1 MSSIRGIVFHPR
13 FQYAQENFDYALRKT
28 IQQALSS
35 KTQYIISEQVFAVN
49 DYDFAMLRELDEV
62 MLVESGI
69 PEAELFK
76 GIGEQFAT
84 SILDRYFFNYTS
96 DQQPMRFLSQ
106 LQRLYNRL
114 WRFGSLELHT
124 EKTRQAVLCFDY
136 PVVTHSGY
144 HIFKEAFLGYSLAQC
159 GAEKLTLSSQDC
171 ESKAEDCR
179 WYTASWDGCLN
190 QHRK

>member
-69 PEAELFK
+69 PEA
-76 GIGEQFAT
+76 
-84 SILDRYFFNYTS
+84 
-96 DQQPMRFLSQ
+96 
-106 LQRLYNRL
+106 
-114 WRFGSLELHT
+114 
-124 EKTRQAVLCFDY
+124 
-136 PVVTHSGY
+136 
-144 HIFKEAFLGYSLAQC
+144 
-159 GAEKLTLSSQDC
+159 
-171 ESKAEDCR
+171 
-179 WYTASWDGCLN
+179 
-190 QHRK
+190 